1 MPDPPSLPARVPY
14 TLGEVLGAGA
24 QGNTYRAVHRETGA
38 VVAIKVLTLRGSS
51 WKGFDLFE
59 RECDVLASL
68 DHPTIPRYI
77 DRFADEDEG
86 RFGLVMELVEGQA
99 LAEHLRRRRY
109 PTEERLWEILEQSL
123 DVLDYLHRREPPV
136 IHRDLKPANLLERP
150 DGRIALVDFGGV
162 RVALRPEGGSTMV
175 GTFGYMAP
183 EQLHGAAQPA
193 TDIYSLGASL
203 AALTC
208 GREADRLP
216 RSGLKIDLQQV
227 MTDGP
232 LRDVLARML
241 EPDPADRLSHVAA
254 VHAEIAAR
262 RSTSSSGSTALTP
275 VKPEGEADA
284 GQEQVGG
291 VAMTVLAGLGY
302 TAFTMLELV
311 FLPLITALLGLV
323 LRRPDKR
330 ARLQARSERIRA
342 QLREGRRSMREL
354 PQRHPRKPPRQLP
367 PPARP
372 MRRQLREA
380 RRDQRR
386 SRR

>member
-1 MPDPPSLPARVPY
+1 MPDPPALPADLPY
-14 TLGEVLGAGA
+14 ALGGVLGAGA

-68 DHPTIPRYI
+68 DHPAIPRYI
-77 DRFADEDEG
+77 DRFADEERG

-99 LAEHLRRRRY
+99 LAEQLHKRRY

-208 GREADRLP
+208 GREAERLP
-216 RSGLKIDLQQV
+216 RNGLKIDLQQV

-241 EPDPADRLSHVAA
+241 EPDPDNRLSHVAA
-254 VHAEIAAR
+254 VRTEIAAR
-262 RSTSSSGSTALTP
+262 RGRASNGVTALTARP
-275 VKPEGEADA
+275 QSEADA
-284 GQEQVGG
+284 GQEQVGS

-354 PQRHPRKPPRQLP
+354 PQRHARKPARQLP

-372 MRRQLREA
+372 TRRQLREA

-386 SRR
+386 GRR